1 MNIKTYRKPN
11 GDLNLSLE
19 SVIEVYPEITGS
31 KCDDEE
37 QKAISVALVPYIIE
51 ENNRNTENLFKISQN
66 LNIKINFLYIFV
78 FILVCLNL
86 LNFFI

>member
-1 MNIKTYRKPN
+1 MNIKTYRKTN
-11 GDLNLSLE
+11 GDLNLDID
-19 SVIEVYPEITGS
+19 SVIQKYPEIAGS

-37 QKAISVALVPYIIE
+37 QKAISVALVPYMVE
-51 ENNRNTENLFKISQN
+51 ENNRNTENLLKINKN

-86 LNFFI
+86 LNFLI